1 MNWPYLHLP
10 LLETLSR
17 FFETGGTVLVFIAG
31 VALLL
36 WTLIFERFIYF
47 HVGHARVV
55 RSKLA
60 TWPLRNADSAW
71 HTRHLKAQLFSEV
84 SQSLERNLPL
94 IRVCVKLALLLGL
107 LGTVSGMTQVFEA
120 LAMGAGSNSGRI
132 AIGFS
137 HATIPT
143 MAGMV
148 VSLSGLGF
156 SAWLSARAERE
167 KNRFR
172 KLLTATIS
180 HKLPPGHE
188 EVKETGS

>member
-1 MNWPYLHLP
+1 MSWLSLQLP
-10 LLETLSR
+10 LFETLAR
-17 FFETGGTVLVFIAG
+17 FFAAGGAVPVFIAG

-36 WTLIFERFIYF
+36 WTLIFERLIYF

-55 RSKLA
+55 QSKLA
-60 TWPLRNADSAW
+60 TWSLHKVDSAW
-71 HTRHLKAQLFSEV
+71 HTRHLRAQLFSEV

-94 IRVCVKLALLLGL
+94 IRVCVTLALLLGL
-107 LGTVSGMTQVFEA
+107 LGTVNGMTQVFEA
-120 LAMGAGSNSGRI
+120 LAAGASSNSRHI

-167 KNRFR
+167 KNQFS

-180 HKLPPGHE
+180 LSLPLGHE
-188 EVKETGS
+188 EAKESGS